1 MVIIIFLLFSVIIA
15 ALILLND
22 HKVREIITSGK
33 INSLLFLT
41 IGYIFLIPTIVF
53 INDLFFA
60 NGYGIY
66 IGSEIN
72 LYIAMFI
79 GALLFYLGSKITIR
93 NKDKP

>member
-1 MVIIIFLLFSVIIA
+1 VIIIFLLFSVIIA

-22 HKVREIITSGK
+22 YKVRERITSGR
-33 INSLLFLT
+33 INSLLFLA

-60 NGYGIY
+60 KGYGIY
-66 IGSEIN
+66 IKSEFN

-79 GALLFYLGSKITIR
+79 GAFLFYLGSKITIK